1 MAGKQLLQK
10 FRTSLKKIISQI
22 PNFITS
28 LNLVSGAIAIIFAID
43 GHLVWAAIFICA
55 AALFDFLDG
64 FAARALKAYSEI
76 GKELDS
82 LADVVSFGVAPGAI
96 LFTLLEFALFG
107 KNDPIHEISG
117 KGFEWLIL
125 FSAFLLPVFGA
136 IRLARFNTNT
146 SSENF
151 FRGLPIPANGLF
163 WAAMGLMLQSPK
175 YAEML
180 PLVYTTKNLVI
191 LGIFMSGMMVINMP
205 MFSMKPKSL
214 RLNENWYR
222 YLFLG
227 LSVVLMI
234 VFNIYGLAFI
244 IFLYIL
250 LNAIFYLLKVK
261 F

>member
-1 MAGKQLLQK
+1 M
-10 FRTSLKKIISQI
+10 KKIIRQI

-28 LNLVSGAIAIIFAID
+28 MNLVSGSLAIIFAID
-43 GHLVWAAIFICA
+43 GHLVWAAIFICVA
-55 AALFDFLDG
+55 AVLDFFDG
-64 FAARALKAYSEI
+64 FAARLLKAYSEI

-96 LFTLLEFALFG
+96 LFTLLEFSLFG
-107 KNDPIHEISG
+107 NNQPIHEISG
-117 KGFEWLIL
+117 KWFEWLIL

-136 IRLARFNTNT
+136 IRLARFNSNT
-146 SSENF
+146 SDENF
-151 FRGLPIPANGLF
+151 FRGLPIPANGIF

-175 YAEML
+175 YADFL
-180 PLVYTTKNLVI
+180 PMVYTTKNLVI
-191 LGIFMSGMMVINMP
+191 LGIFMAGMMVIHMP

-214 RLNENWYR
+214 RINENWYR

-227 LSVVLMI
+227 LSALI
-234 VFNIYGLAFI
+234 ILFLNIYGLALI

-250 LNAIFYLLKVK
+250 LNAVFYVLKVK

>member
-1 MAGKQLLQK
+1 
-10 FRTSLKKIISQI
+10 LKKIISQI

-28 LNLVSGAIAIIFAID
+28 LNLVSGSVAIIFAID

-55 AALFDFLDG
+55 AAVFDFLDG

-96 LFTLLEFALFG
+96 LFTLLEFSLFG

-117 KGFEWLIL
+117 KWFEWLIL

-136 IRLARFNTNT
+136 IRLARFNTN
-146 SSENF
+146 SSDENF
-151 FRGLPIPANGLF
+151 FRGLPIPANGIF

-175 YAEML
+175 YADLL

-191 LGIFMSGMMVINMP
+191 LCIFMSGMMVLTMP

-214 RLNENWYR
+214 SLNENWYR

-227 LSVVLMI
+227 LSVILLI
-234 VFNIYGLAFI
+234 VFNIYSLAFI

-250 LNAIFYLLKVK
+250 LNAVFYVLKVK